1 MRELEA
7 MKKGEILDKIE
18 AKTPAKVSQHDA
30 DGGSEQYNRFYDPE
44 VEFKRLI
51 EKNKVINKEMK
62 LGKKKNLE
70 NV

>member
-1 MRELEA
+1 

-51 EKNKVINKEMK
+51 EKNKVIRQGDEVREE
-62 LGKKKNLE
+62 KKFGECLKT
-70 NV
+70 